1 MSRYEIPAQ
10 MKALEL
16 SSHAQ
21 TARDACKNL
30 RVVTKPVPVPG
41 KGQVLVRVEAA
52 PCNPS
57 DLSYLQ
63 GAYEVKRPLPAV
75 PGFEASGVVVK
86 SGGGLMG
93 AWLKGKRITCAGQSA
108 GDGTWAEYF
117 LADAMSCIPLHSGV
131 DFEQG
136 SSLIVNPLTAFA
148 LLERAREWGSKA
160 VVQDAAAS
168 QLGRMILA
176 LAQERGLPIIN
187 IVRKQKQVAQLK
199 GAGARYVLNSS
210 ADDFDSQLEGLAREL
225 KATTAF
231 DCIGGSM
238 SARLL
243 KALPPRSQAIVYG
256 GMSGEDPMAR
266 TRDLVFFRKCLT
278 GFHLAKHIEERGI
291 LWVLKTS
298 RQVQKRVAKKILH
311 TEFAAGVSLADAPL
325 AIAAYCENMTQ
336 GKPVIL
342 PHKAPD

>member
-1 MSRYEIPAQ
+1 MR
-10 MKALEL
+10 ALEL
-16 SSHAQ
+16 SAHAE
-21 TARDACKNL
+21 TVREACSNL
-30 RVVTKPVPVPG
+30 KVVTKDVPMPG
-41 KGQVLVRVEAA
+41 RGQVLIRVEAA

-63 GAYEVKRPLPAV
+63 GTYAVSRPLPAV

-93 AWLKGKRITCAGQSA
+93 SWLTGKRVTCAGQSP

-117 LADAMSCIPLHSGV
+117 LADAMGCLPLRKGV

-136 SSLIVNPLTAFA
+136 SSLVVNPLTAFA
-148 LLERAREWGSKA
+148 LLERALDFGSGA

-176 LAQERGLPIIN
+176 LANERGLPIVN
-187 IVRKQKQVAQLK
+187 IVRKGEHVRQLK
-199 GAGARYVLNSS
+199 EAGAVHVLNSS
-210 ADDFDSQLEGLAREL
+210 ESDFDKQLAKLAGEL

-231 DCIGGSM
+231 DCIGGSI

-243 KALPPRSQAIVYG
+243 GALPARSQVIVYG
-256 GMSGEDPMAR
+256 GMSGEDPVAR
-266 TRDLVFFRKCLT
+266 TRDLVFFRKSLT

-298 RQVQKRVAKKILH
+298 RQVQKRVEQKILH
-311 TEFAAGVSLADAPL
+311 TDFSARLSLEDAP
-325 AIAAYCENMTQ
+325 AGIAAYSENMTQ
-336 GKPVIL
+336 GKPLIL
-342 PHKAPD
+342 PALR